1 MKKIFFLACGLFV
14 SLACLC
20 NAILVKNI
28 EELKKANSTAAPGDI
43 VVLQNGNWSN
53 VRILLT
59 ASGTADQPITF
70 KAQTPGKV
78 FITGNSFLK
87 IGGNYLVVEGLYFR
101 DGFAGDN
108 PVIDFR
114 VDKKQLANNC
124 RVTNTVIE
132 SFNNPKRMDE
142 NYWIQFYGKRNR
154 IDHCSFSGK
163 LNMGVLLA
171 VILDDERSREN
182 FHSIDHNYF
191 GQRLPLASNSGE
203 IMRVGVSQH
212 CEFNSNTQIT
222 DNYFEHCDGETEIV
236 SIKSCSNVVRNNLF
250 KECQGGVV
258 LRHGNYNTVEN
269 NIFLGNNKEGT
280 GGVRVINKGQWVVNN
295 LFYECRGVGFRSPLS
310 IMNGV
315 PNSPA
320 HRYVAVTEAVIA
332 NNSFVNCTPISL
344 CEGSDTERSVI
355 PSRVF
360 FGKNIFY
367 NTRDSKIYNAYD
379 DISGIDFATNI
390 VSSRVGQELNSGFTK
405 AELSLSKEGI
415 PSASPYKGMGNH
427 IYDSVKQVAAT
438 RLSGGLP
445 SMPGFTGKEQLLSIE
460 NNAYWQCGA
469 SFSKSR
475 KTKETPKVQ
484 TVYCADGPAL
494 QKAVN
499 TSNYQDI
506 KIIWLTGTE
515 YVLTEPLN
523 ISGDIRIRWKEKK
536 GETRLTMTTPA
547 PYCIQVSGRARF
559 TLEGIPFNLSGN
571 QAQRFIT
578 TDTSGSSSHSNIIIK
593 NCRFLNFEG
602 TFLYAS
608 KSTASDSIVIRNNLF
623 SNNKGKLFDFY
634 NENDKKGYYNVEQ
647 LIIEA
652 NRFEAQQ
659 GQLLTMLRGG
669 NDESTMGPLLAFRNN
684 KIDNCNSG
692 TESLILLNGTQR
704 SFIEKNN
711 FNRSNTGGTSLEFTD
726 AVRAVHTYQNNSIS
740 QSGKVIRNKF
750 VDDKNNVYSDK

>member
-1 MKKIFFLACGLFV
+1 MKKIFFLACGLFL

-20 NAILVKNI
+20 NTILVKNI

-154 IDHCSFSGK
+154 LDHCSFSGK

-355 PSRVF
+355 PSKVF

-367 NTRDSKIYNAYD
+367 NTRDKRIYNAYD
-379 DISGIDFATNI
+379 DISGISFSTNI
-390 VSSRVGQELNSGFTK
+390 VSNRVGQELNSGFTK

-415 PSASPYKGMGNH
+415 PSASPYKGMGSH
-427 IYDSVKQVAAT
+427 IYDSVKQVAST

-445 SMPGFTGKEQLLSIE
+445 STPGFTGKEQLLSIE

-475 KTKETPKVQ
+475 KTKEAPKVQ
-484 TVYCADGPAL
+484 TVYCADGAAL
-494 QKAVN
+494 QKAIN
-499 TSNYQDI
+499 TIGYQDT

-515 YVLTEPLN
+515 YVLSEPLTIN
-523 ISGDIRIRWKEKK
+523 ADIRIRWKGKK
-536 GETRLTMTTPA
+536 GEARLTMTTPA

-559 TLEGIPFNLSGN
+559 TLEGIPFNLAGN

-652 NRFEAQQ
+652 NRFETQQ

-711 FNRSNTGGTSLEFTD
+711 FTRSNTGGTSLEFTD
-726 AVRAVHTYQNNSIS
+726 AVRAVHTYQNNSIN